1 MPLVSPCLRV
11 TGVSDGPA
19 DQGRADKASVCA
31 VQLVSPRPVGVGSPS
46 RHGGANGIFK
56 GNVCPCLI
64 DRLLVFL
71 LNTIETSVSTL

>member
-1 MPLVSPCLRV
+1 MKDRGDDHSESERSANGFTPP
-11 TGVSDGPA
+11 
-19 DQGRADKASVCA
+19 QGHWSVCA
-31 VQLVSPRPVGVGSPS
+31 VQLVSPQPMGVGSPS
-46 RHGGANGIFK
+46 CHGGANGIFK